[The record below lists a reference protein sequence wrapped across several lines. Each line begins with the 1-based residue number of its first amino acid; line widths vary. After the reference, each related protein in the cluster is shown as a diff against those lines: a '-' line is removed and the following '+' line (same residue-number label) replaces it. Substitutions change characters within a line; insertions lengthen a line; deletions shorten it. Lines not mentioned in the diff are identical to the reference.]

1 MSLVALEGLLQKIH
15 LYANEPASHDRG
27 ESVRSAGE
35 SLGKPTPFS
44 STDKRSGL
52 SLVETSLKVI
62 RKRLRFLRQVGIGYL
77 HLNRPTG
84 TLSAGEAQRIQ
95 LASLLG
101 SELTALTILVD
112 EPSRGMHPAELEAL
126 REALQELR
134 DEGNTLIILD
144 SAVSRRHFEIYTDKH
159 KWYVRDLNSR
169 HGTFVNG
176 FRIETME
183 LEDGD
188 RIRVGNMQLVFKDG
202 S

>member
-1 MSLVALEGLLQKIH
+1 MVDFKAAADTMSADEVAASIAGVVVEGPSLIPLRGVNAGKPFPLPVQFKITI
-15 LYANEPASHDRG
+15 G
-27 ESVRSAGE
+27 RSA
-35 SLGKPTPFS
+35 
-44 STDKRSGL
+44 
-52 SLVETSLKVI
+52 
-62 RKRLRFLRQVGIGYL
+62 
-77 HLNRPTG
+77 
-84 TLSAGEAQRIQ
+84 
-95 LASLLG
+95 
-101 SELTALTILVD
+101 
-112 EPSRGMHPAELEAL
+112 
-126 REALQELR
+126 
-134 DEGNTLIILD
+134 GNTLIILD